1 MAAEGYVMT
10 TTHDDPPNPEVLRS
24 TSSPRPAASGVRPI
38 LVLGLG
44 NILLRD
50 EGVGVRVVEAMQD
63 IELPPDVELFDGAT
77 AGLDLLDVLA
87 DRRTV
92 IVIDAVEGDSPP
104 GTVLR
109 LHPDDLLPGD
119 GPGVSLHETGL
130 METLAV
136 ARQLG
141 TAPPEVIVFGIRP
154 QEVGYGLTLSPP
166 IAGLVPRIVELIVA
180 ELEQ

>member
-1 MAAEGYVMT
+1 MMT
-10 TTHDDPPNPEVLRS
+10 TTHDDTPDTEDLGS
-24 TSSPRPAASGVRPI
+24 TSSPRPAASGVRSI

-63 IELPPDVELFDGAT
+63 RELPPDVELFDGAT

-92 IVIDAVEGDSPP
+92 IVIDAVEGDSAP

-109 LHPDDLLPGD
+109 LRPDDLLSGD

-130 METLAV
+130 IETLAV
-136 ARQLG
+136 ARRLG
-141 TAPPEVIVFGIRP
+141 TAPQEVIVFGVRP
-154 QEVGYGLTLSPP
+154 QEVGYGLTLSFP
-166 IAGLVPRIVELIVA
+166 IARLVPRIVELIVA
-180 ELEQ
+180 ELER

>member
-1 MAAEGYVMT
+1 MT
-10 TTHDDPPNPEVLRS
+10 TTHDDTLNTETLGS
-24 TSSPRPAASGVRPI
+24 TSGPGAAAFGVRPI

-44 NILLRD
+44 NILLQD

-63 IELPPDVELFDGAT
+63 VKLPPDVELFDGAT

-87 DRRTV
+87 DRRKV

-109 LHPDDLLPGD
+109 LGPDELLPGD
-119 GPGVSLHETGL
+119 GPGVSLHEVGL
-130 METLAV
+130 MEALTV

-141 TAPPEVIVFGIRP
+141 TAPQEVVVLGVRP
-154 QEVGYGLTLSPP
+154 QEIGYGLTLSPP
-166 IAGLVPRIVELIVA
+166 IARLVPRIVELIVA
-180 ELEQ
+180 ELER